1 MKTVL
6 LILLFNISN
15 FCTQHEIKDT
25 YEVYKITVTEDG
37 DHIFFI
43 KNAKDTG
50 LIVMDND
57 SLKIDSS
64 FKEIKPNG
72 KYLFVLEKDEK
83 SYRGQQPK
91 GYMVI
96 LNSGKTQKIWD
107 VTKDGDMPS
116 IYTAKNVNGKFIK
129 ESLEQNKE

>member
-1 MKTVL
+1 MKFFPLVVVFW
-6 LILLFNISN
+6 IFSVCSAQGQDI
-15 FCTQHEIKDT
+15 

-37 DHIFFI
+37 DHILFI
-43 KNAKDTG
+43 KNEKDTG
-50 LIVMDND
+50 LVVMDND
-57 SLKIDSS
+57 SLKIDNT

-83 SYRGQQPK
+83 SFRGQQPN

-107 VTKDGDMPS
+107 VAKDGDMPS

-129 ESLEQNKE
+129 E